1 MTLWGTRVQQLYE
14 VPPLWLMESE
24 GCAAG
29 RGERR
34 ETLACVYRCTCVHIA
49 RYTYTLTHT
58 QTHKHM
64 CSHIYICT
72 CIYTQ
77 THTATQI
84 DTYILTYMH
93 IYKIYTHAFVY
104 SMHKCACTHLHAY
117 EHSHKHT
124 CRIPILSTLIPGTVT
139 VFPFKICFLDYDYL
153 MMGYKIWYLKCGNE
167 NPNFCLC
174 LGSMQFPLLASCW
187 QLGDIGL
194 IHSERPP

>member
-1 MTLWGTRVQQLYE
+1 MINGVRRLCSRKGGETRNTGMCVQ
-14 VPPLWLMESE
+14 VHM
-24 GCAAG
+24 
-29 RGERR
+29 
-34 ETLACVYRCTCVHIA
+34 CTHSQI
-49 RYTYTLTHT
+49 YIHTDTYTNTQAYVLT
-58 QTHKHM
+58 
-64 CSHIYICT
+64 HIYICT

-153 MMGYKIWYLKCGNE
+153 MMGYKI
-167 NPNFCLC
+167 
-174 LGSMQFPLLASCW
+174 
-187 QLGDIGL
+187 
-194 IHSERPP
+194 